1 MQDRDLALA
10 FLPGKGPSNRRRCC
24 CCCSCCVLCS
34 LRHVINHP
42 VCACVC
48 VCACTVCVCL
58 CVCVRA
64 PPFHELLNVSGAN
77 GVTNLNLASVLF
89 GSVIVTDIRLCRSV
103 ASRRVAVVVCDKTN
117 QFKAAAESAAELKSL
132 ISGALKQQQQQQQLL
147 QRKQL
152 QLQQQQVHYECAGTT
167 REREPI
173 VNSLRFVSFAS
184 ASVEIT
190 TINRRSLC
198 CVNSDADADAVL
210 LSCAQTS
217 PTSSALPTVS
227 RATNAK
233 RNCYA
238 TAH

>member
-24 CCCSCCVLCS
+24 CCCCSCRVLCS

-42 VCACVC
+42 VCECVC
-48 VCACTVCVCL
+48 VCVYGVCV

-89 GSVIVTDIRLCRSV
+89 GSVIVTDIRLCRCV

-152 QLQQQQVHYECAGTT
+152 QLQQQVHYEYAGTA

-210 LSCAQTS
+210 LNCAQTS

-227 RATNAK
+227 RATNVK